1 MTVQTYHAFC
11 MEKAATVR
19 LLSGKPV
26 RFLYPPGDER
36 LQKSSF
42 DGDWNLE
49 RQRQAA
55 ESGLHCFDLFAAGT
69 VELLERCAALR
80 ELIADRFPMII
91 VDEFQDTDDNQWGGI
106 VRALLGVTNVFC
118 LADPEQRIFDYRD
131 DIDPRRLDILRETI
145 KVTEFDL
152 GGENHRSPNA
162 GILKFA
168 DAVLRN
174 QSPLS

>member
-11 MEKAATVR
+11 MEKAHGR

-26 RFLYPPGDER
+26 RFLYPGDER

-91 VDEFQDTDDNQWGGI
+91 VDEFRTRTTISGGDRTGA
-106 VRALLGVTNVFC
+106 VGRHERFLS
-118 LADPEQRIFDYRD
+118 
-131 DIDPRRLDILRETI
+131 RR
-145 KVTEFDL
+145 
-152 GGENHRSPNA
+152 S
-162 GILKFA
+162 
-168 DAVLRN
+168 
-174 QSPLS
+174 